1 MINLAVDKPGKF
13 KTLEN
18 YNQSLK
24 GGYQLLPFR
33 FIRLDEHRYVLTND
47 VGEYLVVKND
57 LLPAFVSKSIE
68 PGSDTYNDLKS
79 KHFLLDDDSSIAL
92 ELLAMK
98 HRTKA
103 QQITNFTGLHIFVV
117 TLRCDHSCPYC
128 QVSRQ
133 SEDRD
138 AFDMSVETAARC
150 LDFTFMSPSPNIKI
164 EFQGGEPLLNF
175 DLIKW
180 IVMEA
185 KRRNEEQK
193 KDIQFV
199 IATNLALLTDDMLS
213 FCLEQDV
220 HLSTSLDGPEDLH
233 LANRPRP
240 GADSYQKVINGINR
254 TRAVLGPEKIS
265 ALMTTTKA
273 SLGRSKEI
281 IDEYVRQSFNSIF
294 LRPLSPY
301 GFAIKTKW
309 YQSYDIQ
316 EWLNFYFEGL
326 DYIIELNKQGYP
338 FVELYAGIILNKMF
352 SPWGTGYVDLQSP
365 AGLGISAIVF
375 NYNAEVHASDESRML
390 AEMGDNKFRLGN
402 IHENSYEEIMLSSAL
417 LDPLEASIAESVPG
431 CHDCGFQPYC
441 GSEPV
446 YHYATQKDPVGHK
459 ALSGFCK
466 KNMAIMRRLISLM
479 EDDPAAKKILHS
491 WVRV

>member
-1 MINLAVDKPGKF
+1 MIDLAVDKPGKF
-13 KTLEN
+13 KKLES

-24 GGYQLLPFR
+24 EGYKLLPFR
-33 FIRLDEHRYVLTND
+33 FIRLDEQRYVLTND
-47 VGEYLVVKND
+47 VGEYLVIKQES
-57 LLPAFVSKSIE
+57 LPILVNKTIE
-68 PGSDTYNDLKS
+68 PGSVLYNDLKS

-98 HRTKA
+98 YRTKM
-103 QQITNFTGLHIFVV
+103 QQVSNFTGLHMFVV

-133 SEDRD
+133 SEDKA
-138 AFDMSVETAARC
+138 AFDMSIETATKC
-150 LDFTFMSPSPNIKI
+150 LDFTFRSPSPNIKI

-175 DLIKW
+175 DLLKW
-180 IVMEA
+180 IVIEA
-185 KRRNEEQK
+185 KRRNEQHK
-193 KDIQFV
+193 KDLEFV
-199 IATNLALLTDDMLS
+199 IATNLALLTDDILS

-220 HLSTSLDGPEDLH
+220 HISTSLDGPEDLH

-240 GADSYQKVINGINR
+240 GSDSYQKVISGINR
-254 TRAVLGPEKIS
+254 ARAVLGPEKIS

-273 SLGRSKEI
+273 SLGRPKEI
-281 IDEYVRQSFNSIF
+281 IDEYVRQGFNYIF

-309 YQSYDIQ
+309 YQSYDVK
-316 EWLNFYFEGL
+316 EWLDFYFEGL
-326 DYIIELNKQGYP
+326 DYIIELNKQGYS
-338 FVELYAGIILNKMF
+338 FVELYAGIILSKMF

-365 AGLGISAIVF
+365 AGLGISAISF
-375 NYNAEVHASDESRML
+375 NYNAEVYASDESRML
-390 AEMGDNKFRLGN
+390 AEMGDKKFCLGN
-402 IHENSYEEIMLSSAL
+402 IHENSYEEIMLSNAL
-417 LDPLEASIAESVPG
+417 LDPIEQSIAESVPG
-431 CHDCGFQPYC
+431 CNDCGFQPYC

-446 YHYATQKDPVGHK
+446 YHYATQKDSIGHK

-479 EDDPAAKKILHS
+479 EDDIEAKKILLN

>member
-1 MINLAVDKPGKF
+1 MIDLAVDKPGKF

-24 GGYQLLPFR
+24 EGYKLLPFR
-33 FIRLDEHRYVLTND
+33 FIRLDEERYVLTND
-47 VGEYLVVKND
+47 VGEYLVISQGS
-57 LLPAFVSKSIE
+57 LPAFVNKTIE
-68 PGSDTYNDLKS
+68 PGSGLYNDLKS

-92 ELLAMK
+92 ELVAMK
-98 HRTKA
+98 YRTKM
-103 QQITNFTGLHIFVV
+103 QQVSSFTGLHMFVV

-133 SEDRD
+133 SEDR
-138 AFDMSVETAARC
+138 ATFDMTIETAAKC
-150 LDFTFMSPSPNIKI
+150 LDFTFRSPSPSIKI
-164 EFQGGEPLLNF
+164 EFQGGEPFLNF

-180 IVMEA
+180 IVLEA
-185 KRRNEEQK
+185 KRRNEQHQK
-193 KDIQFV
+193 DVEFV
-199 IATNLALLTDDMLS
+199 IATNLALLTDDILS

-220 HLSTSLDGPEDLH
+220 HLSTSLDGPQDLH

-240 GADSYQKVINGINR
+240 GSDSYQKVISGINR
-254 TRAVLGPEKIS
+254 VRAVLGPDKIS

-281 IDEYVRQSFNSIF
+281 IDEYMRQGFNAIF

-309 YQSYDIQ
+309 YQSYDVQ
-316 EWLNFYFEGL
+316 DWLTFYFEGL
-326 DYIIELNKQGYP
+326 DYIIELNKRGYP

-365 AGLGISAIVF
+365 AGLGISAILF
-375 NYNAEVHASDESRML
+375 NYNAEVYASDESRML
-390 AEMGDNKFRLGN
+390 AEMGDKQFCLGN
-402 IHENSYEEIMLSSAL
+402 IHENSYEEIMLSEAL
-417 LDPLEASIAESVPG
+417 LNPIEQSIVESVPG
-431 CHDCGFQPYC
+431 CQDCGFQPYC
-441 GSEPV
+441 GSDPV
-446 YHYATQKDPVGHK
+446 YHYATQKDSVGHK

-479 EDDPAAKKILHS
+479 EDDAEAKKILLS
-491 WVRV
+491 WVKV